1 MPRPGPRLTASLL
14 AAAALALPGAARADV
29 LWNQFDSDAPDSIES
44 VIFPPPYDAGSQE
57 VADDFLVTGNHWSIS
72 EVDVHGSN
80 GAGEPNFVRVAF
92 YADTGTLPADTPL
105 VERANLTPLT
115 GLDTGNFVVSLS
127 PPVDLAPGTYWLS
140 MQAQE
145 GGGDWR
151 WTQRQ
156 SQNLHMTAIRAGGG
170 HGYNCPVWISLSGCF
185 HTTMPPDLSFR
196 LIGSV
201 AGGSGPPGPTPPDT
215 TAPVLTAS
223 APRGQS
229 LRHGFVTVKDQTNE
243 PATDTATGSVKVG
256 KAAKSFRLRP
266 ATVSHGAGAVTIK
279 LKVPKKALKAI
290 RRALRHRRK
299 ATARVTVVSTDAA
312 GNKSAPKTLRIRL
325 KL

>member
-1 MPRPGPRLTASLL
+1 MPRPGPRLTAALL
-14 AAAALALPGAARADV
+14 AIVALALPGAARADV

-44 VIFPPPYDAGSQE
+44 VIFPPPYDGGSQE

-92 YADTGTLPADTPL
+92 YADTGILPADTPL
-105 VERANLTPLT
+105 VERASLTPLT

-127 PPVDLAPGTYWLS
+127 PPVDLAPGSYWLS
-140 MQAQE
+140 MQAHE

-201 AGGSGPPGPTPPDT
+201 AGGSG
-215 TAPVLTAS
+215 LTAS
-223 APRGQS
+223 APRRES
-229 LRHGFVTVKDQTNE
+229 LRHGFVTVKDQTSE
-243 PATDTATGSVKVG
+243 PATDTATGRVKVG

-325 KL
+325 RL